1 MIRQLDARH
10 LHEWIADDGRDPPA
24 LLDVREAWEVALCA
38 IEGSIAIP
46 MSEIPGRLHEIDRAR
61 EWVVVCHHGLRSQ
74 QVAMLLQQEGFP
86 QVHNL
91 HGGIDAWA
99 RIVDPGMRQY

>member
-1 MIRQLDARH
+1 MRQLGALD
-10 LHEWIADDGRDPPA
+10 LHHWMADRGREPPA
-24 LLDVREAWEVALCA
+24 LLDVREPWEVALCV

-46 MSEIPGRLHEIDRAR
+46 MSDILARLHEIDRAR

-74 QVAMLLQQEGFP
+74 QVAMLLHHEGFL

-99 RIVDPGMRQY
+99 CDVDPGMRQY

>member
-1 MIRQLDARH
+1 MRQLDACH
-10 LHEWIADDGRDPPA
+10 LRDWIADQGREPPA
-24 LLDVREAWEVALCA
+24 LLDVRESWELALCV

-46 MSEIPGRLHEIDRAR
+46 MSEIVDRLHEIDRAR
-61 EWVVVCHHGLRSQ
+61 GWVVVCHHGLRSL
-74 QVAMLLQQEGFP
+74 QVAMLLQHEGFP

-99 RIVDPGMRQY
+99 RTVDPGMRQY